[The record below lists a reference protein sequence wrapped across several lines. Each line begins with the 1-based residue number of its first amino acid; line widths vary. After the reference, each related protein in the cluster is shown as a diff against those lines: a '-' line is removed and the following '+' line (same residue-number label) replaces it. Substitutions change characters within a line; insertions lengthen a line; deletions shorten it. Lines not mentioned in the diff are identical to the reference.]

1 MSDHNKQSIKNWSED
16 DRPREKF
23 ISQGAKSLSNS
34 ELLAIIIGNGFRD
47 YSALDLAKSILN
59 SADNSLEKLSG
70 FDIHQFQKQK
80 GIGLAKAVSIA
91 AVFELSRRRLSEH
104 PKKESKITSSN
115 DAYKLVLPRLEGL
128 KHEEFGVILLNRANR
143 VLSVEQISR
152 GGVSATVIDS
162 KIIFSLA
169 LAQLAS
175 GIILFHNHPS
185 GQLFPSKEDV
195 AVTAKIKEASKVLD
209 ISLLDHIIVTD
220 QSYFSFADKGQ
231 L

>member
-1 MSDHNKQSIKNWSED
+1 MSDLNKQSIKNWSKD

-23 ISQGAKSLSNS
+23 IAQGPRSLSNS

-59 SADNSLEKLSG
+59 KAGNSLDKLSN
-70 FDIHQFQKQK
+70 FDIHLLQKQK
-80 GIGLAKAVSIA
+80 GIGLAKAVSIG
-91 AVFELSRRRLSEH
+91 AVFELSRRRLSEA
-104 PKKESKITSSN
+104 PKQETKITCSE
-115 DAYKLVLPRLEGL
+115 DAYKLVLPRLEGI

-143 VLSVEQISR
+143 VLAIEQVSR
-152 GGVSATVIDS
+152 GGVSSTVIDC
-162 KIIFSLA
+162 KILFNMA

-195 AVTAKIKEASKVLD
+195 SITNKIKEGAKVLD
-209 ISLLDHIIVTD
+209 IALLDHIIVTD

>member
-1 MSDHNKQSIKNWSED
+1 LSDRNTQSIKNWSED

-23 ISQGAKSLSNS
+23 ISQGPKSLSNS

-59 SADNSLEKLSG
+59 NADNSLDKLSN

-80 GIGLAKAVSIA
+80 GIGLAKAVSIG
-91 AVFELSRRRLSEH
+91 AVFELSRRRLSET
-104 PKKESKITSSN
+104 PKKETKITSSE
-115 DAYKLVLPRLEGL
+115 DAYRQVLPRVEGL
-128 KHEEFGVILLNRANR
+128 KYEEFGVVLLNRANR
-143 VLSVEQISR
+143 VLAIEQVSR
-152 GGVSATVIDS
+152 GGVSATVIDC
-162 KIIFSLA
+162 KILFNMA

-175 GIILFHNHPS
+175 GIILYHNHPS
-185 GQLFPSKEDV
+185 GQLSPSKEDI
-195 AVTAKIKEASKVLD
+195 AITQKIKEGAKVLD
-209 ISLLDHIIVTD
+209 IALLDHIIVTD